1 MTRQQE
7 FDHLRQERSGALAE
21 FITAAHQT
29 ERQMQN
35 LHLPI
40 GLDEDREVLSQQR
53 AEVDACYIYIT
64 AARKLTDFV
73 RQQLELIQ

>member
-1 MTRQQE
+1 
-7 FDHLRQERSGALAE
+7 LAE

-35 LHLPI
+35 LDLPI
-40 GLDEDREVLSQQR
+40 GLDEDGEILSQQR
-53 AEVDACYIYIT
+53 SELDACYIYLM
-64 AARKLTDFV
+64 ASRKLTDFV